1 MRASIIVFMIAFLVM
16 FSSVDAFVV
25 TKNKKTVTNENDTIC
40 IGEIDVEGS
49 KIACKGDLITFKI
62 VPKEFT
68 LYVKYYLDAPRTGF
82 LGFDVAV
89 AAVSPLPDQEN
100 KKIVQTF
107 ENKGGNI
114 SFHISNNRIF
124 FHKEYILVG
133 IYAYIDLSD
142 PFNPDYNFTFDF
154 AFVSVVCLSNI
165 VYVKV
170 KHDVR
175 GEQQNLA
182 VLESLLTV

>member
-1 MRASIIVFMIAFLVM
+1 M
-16 FSSVDAFVV
+16 
-25 TKNKKTVTNENDTIC
+25 
-40 IGEIDVEGS
+40 
-49 KIACKGDLITFKI
+49 
-62 VPKEFT
+62 
-68 LYVKYYLDAPRTGF
+68 
-82 LGFDVAV
+82 
-89 AAVSPLPDQEN
+89 
-100 KKIVQTF
+100 
-107 ENKGGNI
+107 
-114 SFHISNNRIF
+114 
-124 FHKEYILVG
+124 VG
-133 IYAYIDLSD
+133 IYVYIDLSD